1 MNLQNLRIGA
11 RLGLGFG
18 LIALMLA
25 ATAAL
30 TTVKVTHLSN
40 AIELTTNDRYP
51 KTVLAHTIKDE
62 VNEIARSTRNMLL
75 MSDPGEIKGQAK
87 DILESEQAIAAAT
100 KKLDLSIKSEDGRK
114 LFVALAELGPKF
126 AATRDQ
132 FLKQVEANELEAAR
146 AILLGAMRPAQLAY
160 MDALDNVIEHQ
171 RKLMD
176 DAGAESAQSAA
187 QTRTLVLAIALTA
200 LAASVFIAWF
210 ITRSITRPLANAVAV
225 ARRVADGDLT
235 SEINVT
241 SRDETG
247 QLLAALREMNN
258 GLIRIVTRVRTGTE
272 AIAAAT
278 AQIATGNLDLSSRT
292 EEQASSLEETA
303 SAMEQLTSAVKQN
316 SDNAKQANQLAIS
329 ASGVAAEGGTVV
341 GDVVATMNAINV
353 SSRKIVDI
361 ISVIDGIAFQ
371 TNILALNA
379 AVEAARA
386 GEQGR
391 GFAVVA
397 SEVRSLAQRSAAA
410 AKEIKTLIDDSVGNV
425 KSGTALVER
434 AGVTMSEVVD
444 SVKRVND
451 VVSEISAAGQEQ
463 STGIEEVNRAVT
475 QMDEVTQQNAA
486 LVEEA
491 AAAAAALQTQA
502 GDLAKLV
509 SVFKLAGDRDVMIS
523 QGPENRPSAF
533 NTVVS
538 PRTVALPG
546 RKPALSAPVK
556 AAESSSASKMASS
569 APSRLANDNP
579 DDWATF

>member
-51 KTVLAHTIKDE
+51 KTVLAHSIKDK

-75 MSDPGEIKGQAK
+75 MSDPGEIKAQAR
-87 DILESEQAIAAAT
+87 DILESEQVIAEAT
-100 KKLDLSIKSEDGRK
+100 KKLDVSIKSEDGRK
-114 LFVALAELGPKF
+114 LFGVLAELGPKF

-146 AILLGAMRPAQLAY
+146 ALLLGAMRPAQLAY
-160 MDALDNVIEHQ
+160 MGALDNVIEHQ

-176 DAGAESAQSAA
+176 DAGVESAQAAA
-187 QTRTLVLAIALTA
+187 QTRTLVLAIALAA
-200 LAASVFIAWF
+200 LAASVLIAWY
-210 ITRSITRPLANAVAV
+210 ITRSITRPLAHAVAV

-247 QLLAALREMNN
+247 QLLAALREMND
-258 GLIRIVTRVRTGTE
+258 GLIRIVSRVRTGTQ

-278 AQIATGNLDLSSRT
+278 SQIAIGNLDLSSRT

-341 GDVVATMNAINV
+341 GDVVATMNAINA

-425 KSGTALVER
+425 SSGTTLVER
-434 AGVTMSEVVD
+434 AGVTMSEVVE

-491 AAAAAALQTQA
+491 AAAAAALQAQA

-509 SVFKLAGDRDVMIS
+509 SVFKLAGDRDVMLNLS
-523 QGPENRPSAF
+523 TENRAPAL

-538 PRTVALPG
+538 ARAVALPG
-546 RKPALSAPVK
+546 RKSALSVPPK
-556 AAESSSASKMASS
+556 AAKTSV
-569 APSRLANDNP
+569 APSRPPIDDNP

>member
-1 MNLQNLRIGA
+1 MNLQNLRIGT

-30 TTVKVTHLSN
+30 TTVKVTHLSD

-51 KTVLAHTIKDE
+51 KTVLAHSIKDK

-75 MSDPGEIKGQAK
+75 MSDPGEIKAQAR
-87 DILESEQAIAAAT
+87 DILESEQVIAEAT
-100 KKLDLSIKSEDGRK
+100 KKLDVSIKSEDGRK
-114 LFVALAELGPKF
+114 LFGALAELGPKF

-146 AILLGAMRPAQLAY
+146 ALLLGAMRPAQLAY
-160 MDALDNVIEHQ
+160 MGALDNVIEHQ

-176 DAGAESAQSAA
+176 DAGVESAQAAA
-187 QTRTLVLAIALTA
+187 QTRTLVLAIALAA
-200 LAASVFIAWF
+200 LAASVLIAWY
-210 ITRSITRPLANAVAV
+210 ITRSITRPLAHAVAV

-247 QLLAALREMNN
+247 QLLAALREMND
-258 GLIRIVTRVRTGTE
+258 GLIRIVSRVRTGTQ

-278 AQIATGNLDLSSRT
+278 SQIATGNLDLSSRT

-341 GDVVATMNAINV
+341 GDVVATMNAINA

-425 KSGTALVER
+425 SSGTTLVER
-434 AGVTMSEVVD
+434 AGVTMSEVVE

-491 AAAAAALQTQA
+491 AAAAAALQAQA

-509 SVFKLAGDRDVMIS
+509 SVFKLADRDVMLNLS
-523 QGPENRPSAF
+523 TEKRAPAL

-538 PRTVALPG
+538 ARAVALPG
-546 RKPALSAPVK
+546 RKSALSAPPK
-556 AAESSSASKMASS
+556 AAKTSV
-569 APSRLANDNP
+569 APSRPPIDDNP

>member
-1 MNLQNLRIGA
+1 MNLRNLRIGA

-30 TTVKVTHLSN
+30 TTVRVNHLSN

-75 MSDPGEIKGQAK
+75 MSDPGQIKAEAKEIV
-87 DILESEQAIAAAT
+87 ESEKIIADAT
-100 KKLDLSIKSEDGRK
+100 GKLDASIKSDEGRK
-114 LFVALAELGPKF
+114 LFALLAELGPKF
-126 AATRDQ
+126 AATREQ
-132 FLKQVEANELEAAR
+132 FMKQVEINELETAR
-146 AILLGAMRPAQLAY
+146 GILLGAMRPAQLAY
-160 MDALDNVIEHQ
+160 MDALDKVIDHQ
-171 RKLMD
+171 KQLMV
-176 DAGAESAQSAA
+176 DAGTESAASAS
-187 QTRTLVLAIALTA
+187 QTKTLVLTIASLA
-200 LAASVFIAWF
+200 LAASILVGWLT
-210 ITRSITRPLANAVAV
+210 TRSIVRPLADAVTV

-235 SEINVT
+235 SEIVVN
-241 SRDETG
+241 SKDETG
-247 QLLAALREMNN
+247 QLLAALRDMND
-258 GLIRIVTRVRTGTE
+258 GLVRIVTRVRSGTE

-316 SDNAKQANQLAIS
+316 SDNAKQANQLAAS

-341 GDVVATMNAINV
+341 GDVVATMNAINT

-410 AKEIKTLIDDSVGNV
+410 AKEIKTLIDDSVSNV
-425 KSGTALVER
+425 TSGAALVER

-491 AAAAAALQTQA
+491 AAAAAALQAQA

-509 SVFKLAGDRDVMIS
+509 SVFKLAGDANIAPVGRQSMS
-523 QGPENRPSAF
+523 TRPPINTIVSARQ
-533 NTVVS
+533 
-538 PRTVALPG
+538 PALP
-546 RKPALSAPVK
+546 AVK
-556 AAESSSASKMASS
+556 VAASASAAPQLHGKS
-569 APSRLANDNP
+569 ANIGKPPATGDNP
-579 DDWATF
+579 DDWETF

>member
-1 MNLQNLRIGA
+1 MNLRNLRIGA

-30 TTVKVTHLSN
+30 TTVKVDHLSE
-40 AIELTTNDRYP
+40 AIDLTTNDHYP
-51 KTVLAHTIKDE
+51 KTVLAHSIKDE

-75 MSDPGEIKGQAK
+75 MSDPGEVKAQVK
-87 DILESEQAIAAAT
+87 EILQNEQVIAEAT
-100 KKLDLSIKSEDGRK
+100 RKLDATIKTDHGRK
-114 LFVALAELGPKF
+114 LFSALVEMGPKF
-126 AATRDQ
+126 SATRDQ
-132 FLKQVEANELEAAR
+132 FLKQVEINELEAAR
-146 AILLGAMRPAQLAY
+146 GILLGAMRPAQLAY
-160 MDALDNVIEHQ
+160 MKALDNLIDYQ
-171 RKLMD
+171 RQLMV
-176 DAGAESAQSAA
+176 DAGAESADTA
-187 QTRTLVLAIALTA
+187 TRTKTLVAAIASLALLASILVAWLT
-200 LAASVFIAWF
+200 
-210 ITRSITRPLANAVAV
+210 TRSIVRPLANAVAV

-235 SEINVT
+235 SEIIVRT
-241 SRDETG
+241 TDETG
-247 QLLAALREMNN
+247 QLLAALRDMND
-258 GLIRIVTRVRTGTE
+258 GLVRIVTRVRSGTE

-278 AQIATGNLDLSSRT
+278 SQIATGNLDLSSRT
-292 EEQASSLEETA
+292 EQQASSLEETA

-316 SDNAKQANQLAIS
+316 SDNARQANALAIS
-329 ASGVAAEGGTVV
+329 ASGVAGEGGTVV
-341 GDVVATMNAINV
+341 GDVVATMDAINT
-353 SSRKIVDI
+353 SSHKIVDI

-410 AKEIKTLIDDSVGNV
+410 AKEIKGLIDDSVHNV
-425 KSGTALVER
+425 SSGAALVAR

-444 SVKRVND
+444 SVRRVND

-509 SVFKLAGDRDVMIS
+509 SVFKLAGDANIARVDAQSVRMNTIT
-523 QGPENRPSAF
+523 PPRRP
-533 NTVVS
+533 
-538 PRTVALPG
+538 ALPAG
-546 RKPALSAPVK
+546 KGVASRP
-556 AAESSSASKMASS
+556 ESASTAPRLSGKS
-569 APSRLANDNP
+569 ANIGKPPANGDNP
-579 DDWATF
+579 DDWETF